1 MYKNKRTHFLNS
13 LKLPSLRNTSRYC
26 ESLQDIS
33 ALERWN
39 VSNGTD
45 FSWMF
50 YSCRSLQDISALED
64 WNVSNGTDFSYMFS
78 FCTALQDISA
88 LKSWNVSNGKYF
100 SSMFRYCTSLQNIS
114 LPNSL
119 RCLNKNMFKD
129 CNPNL
134 KIRWKQ
140 YLYTYADLL
149 EYKKIY

>member
-45 FSWMF
+45 FS
-50 YSCRSLQDISALED
+50 
-64 WNVSNGTDFSYMFS
+64 YMFS

-88 LKSWNVSNGKYF
+88 LKSWNVSNGTDF
-100 SSMFRYCTSLQNIS
+100 SYMFRYCTSLQNIS

-119 RCLNKNMFKD
+119 RYLDENMFKD

-134 KIRWKQ
+134 KIWWKQ
-140 YLYTYADLL
+140 HLYTYADLL
-149 EYKKIY
+149 EYKTIY

>member
-45 FSWMF
+45 FS
-50 YSCRSLQDISALED
+50 
-64 WNVSNGTDFSYMFS
+64 
-78 FCTALQDISA
+78 
-88 LKSWNVSNGKYF
+88 
-100 SSMFRYCTSLQNIS
+100 SMFRYCTSLQNIS

-119 RCLNKNMFKD
+119 RYLDENMFKD